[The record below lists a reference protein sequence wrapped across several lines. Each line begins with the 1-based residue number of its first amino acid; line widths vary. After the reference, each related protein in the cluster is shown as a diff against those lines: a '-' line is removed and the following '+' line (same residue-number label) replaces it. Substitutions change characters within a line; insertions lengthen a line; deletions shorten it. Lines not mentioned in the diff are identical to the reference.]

1 MRNSLAYSALQSRA
15 LSAASP
21 PPPALPAQESY
32 LSGTSGQYVEEMYE
46 AWAQDPGSVHASW
59 DAYFRGGVYQVFRNK
74 MREKLT

>member
-15 LSAASP
+15 LSAAPP

-74 MREKLT
+74 MREKLF